1 MDKDQQLQKEF
12 KQAFDRQ
19 TLDPDTSKALKTAR
33 MAALEQ
39 ETRGAIPR
47 WVPATAFSCLLV
59 VLIGILVSRSDNPA
73 ELPQMT
79 ADELAVIAS
88 EDELE
93 LFEELEFYLWYD
105 EEKNV

>member
-1 MDKDQQLQKEF
+1 MDKDRQLQNDI

-19 TLDPDTSKALKTAR
+19 ALDPGTSKALKTAR

-47 WVPATAFSCLLV
+47 WIPATALSCLLV
-59 VLIGILVSRSDNPA
+59 IMIGILVSRSDNPA

-93 LFEELEFYLWYD
+93 LFEELEFYIWYD

>member
-1 MDKDQQLQKEF
+1 MDRDQQLHKDI

-19 TLDPDTSKALKTAR
+19 TLAQGTRQALKTAR
-33 MAALEQ
+33 ITALAQ
-39 ETRGAIPR
+39 EPQPTIPR
-47 WVPATAFSCLLV
+47 WVPATAFSCLLLV
-59 VLIGILVSRSDNPA
+59 MIGFLLSRSDNPV

-79 ADELAVIAS
+79 AEELAVIAS

-93 LFEELEFYLWYD
+93 LFEELEFYIWYD

>member
-1 MDKDQQLQKEF
+1 MDRDQQLQTEI

-19 TLDPDTSKALKTAR
+19 TLDPGTRQALKTAR
-33 MAALEQ
+33 MTALEQ
-39 ETRGAIPR
+39 EPRPAIPR
-47 WVPATAFSCLLV
+47 WIPATAFSCLLLV
-59 VLIGILVSRSDNPA
+59 MIGFLVSRSDNPT

-79 ADELAVIAS
+79 AEELAVIAS

-93 LFEELEFYLWYD
+93 LFEELEFYIWYD